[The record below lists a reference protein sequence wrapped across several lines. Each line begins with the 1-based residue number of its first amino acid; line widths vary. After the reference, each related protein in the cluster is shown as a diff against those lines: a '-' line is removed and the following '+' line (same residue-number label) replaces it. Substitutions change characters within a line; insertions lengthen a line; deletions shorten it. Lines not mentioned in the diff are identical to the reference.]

1 MILYRA
7 IETKEEYDIITDAI
21 KLESGVDII
30 EIPSLLLCNEDNKFY
45 SRQLSNERTAYAI
58 IQSIPFHVR
67 GISVKRKSTPW
78 LSLTKSYETAKKYA
92 TGDKCLPSENHFG
105 IIAINVED
113 DLLIDDFSFVHVDEE
128 LKRYGEE
135 IILEINAGKLINKL
149 DNGYFL
155 DLSNGQ
161 VEEIEKDP
169 LYKMSFFDKT
179 KTKNFSKA
187 DKEVLA
193 YRQLQINRDDLIYIP
208 DNLISK
214 YDEEMIKSVIDTKQK
229 IKVKKRKK

>member
-30 EIPSLLLCNEDNKFY
+30 EIPSLLLCNEDDKFY

-58 IQSIPFHVR
+58 IQSIPYHVR

-229 IKVKKRKK
+229 IKVKKR

>member
-7 IETKEEYDIITDAI
+7 IETKEEHDIVTDAM
-21 KLESGVDII
+21 KLESDVDII
-30 EIPSLLLCNEDNKFY
+30 EIPSLLLCNEDDKFY

-58 IQSIPFHVR
+58 IKSIPYHVC
-67 GISVKRKSTPW
+67 GISFKKKSTPW
-78 LSLTKSYETAKKYA
+78 LSLTKDYEIAKKYA
-92 TGDKCLPSENHFG
+92 IGDKCLPGESHFG

-128 LKRYGEE
+128 LKQHGEE
-135 IILEINAGKLINKL
+135 IILKINARKQIDKL
-149 DNGYFL
+149 DNGCFL

-169 LYKMSFFDKT
+169 LYNIRFPDDT

-208 DNLISK
+208 DNQMDI
-214 YDEEMIKSVIDTKQK
+214 YDEEIIKSVIDVKQK
-229 IKVKKRKK
+229 IKVKKR

>member
-30 EIPSLLLCNEDNKFY
+30 EIPSLLLCNEDDKFY

-78 LSLTKSYETAKKYA
+78 LSLTKSYETAKNYA
-92 TGDKCLPSENHFG
+92 QGKKCLPSENHFG

-128 LKRYGEE
+128 LKQHGEE
-135 IILEINAGKLINKL
+135 KILNINARNQIDKL

-229 IKVKKRKK
+229 IKVKKR

>member
-30 EIPSLLLCNEDNKFY
+30 EIPSLLLCNEDDKFY

-78 LSLTKSYETAKKYA
+78 LSLTKSYETAKNYA
-92 TGDKCLPSENHFG
+92 QGKKCLPSENHFG

-128 LKRYGEE
+128 LKQHGEE
-135 IILEINAGKLINKL
+135 KILNINARNQIDKL

-169 LYKMSFFDKT
+169 LYDIKFTDDT
-179 KTKNFSKA
+179 KTKNYSKA

-193 YRQLQINRDDLIYIP
+193 YRQLQINRDDLIYISHERI
-208 DNLISK
+208 DI
-214 YDEEMIKSVIDTKQK
+214 YGEEMIKNVIDTKQE

>member
-7 IETKEEYDIITDAI
+7 IETKEEYDIITDAM

-30 EIPSLLLCNEDNKFY
+30 EIPSLLSSNEDDKFY

-58 IQSIPFHVR
+58 IQSIPYHVR

-78 LSLTKSYETAKKYA
+78 LSLTKSYETAKNYA
-92 TGDKCLPSENHFG
+92 QGKKCLPSENHFG

-128 LKRYGEE
+128 LKQHGEE
-135 IILEINAGKLINKL
+135 KILNINARNQINKL

-161 VEEIEKDP
+161 VEEIEKDQ
-169 LYKMSFFDKT
+169 LYKLSFFDET
-179 KTKNFSKA
+179 KTKNYSKA

-193 YRQLQINRDDLIYIP
+193 YRQLQINRDDLIYISHER
-208 DNLISK
+208 IK
-214 YDEEMIKSVIDTKQK
+214 MYDEEMIKNIMDTKQK
-229 IKVKKRKK
+229 IKVKKR

>member
-7 IETKEEYDIITDAI
+7 IETKEEYDIITDAM

-30 EIPSLLLCNEDNKFY
+30 EIPSLLLCNEDDKFY
-45 SRQLSNERTAYAI
+45 SRQLSNERTAHAI
-58 IQSIPFHVR
+58 IKSIPFHVR
-67 GISVKRKSTPW
+67 GISFNKKSTQW
-78 LSLTKSYETAKKYA
+78 LSLTKSYETAKNYA
-92 TGDKCLPSENHFG
+92 QGKKCLPSENHFG

-193 YRQLQINRDDLIYIP
+193 YRQLQINRDDLIYISHERI
-208 DNLISK
+208 DI
-214 YDEEMIKSVIDTKQK
+214 YDEEMIKNVIDTKQE

>member
-7 IETKEEYDIITDAI
+7 IETKEEYDIITDAM

-30 EIPSLLLCNEDNKFY
+30 EIPSLLLCNEDDKFY
-45 SRQLSNERTAYAI
+45 SSQLSNERTAYAI
-58 IQSIPFHVR
+58 IKSIPFHVR
-67 GISVKRKSTPW
+67 GISFKKKSTPW

-92 TGDKCLPSENHFG
+92 TGDKCLPGENHFG

-128 LKRYGEE
+128 LKQYGEGK
-135 IILEINAGKLINKL
+135 ILEINARKQIDKL
-149 DNGYFL
+149 DNGHLL

-169 LYKMSFFDKT
+169 LYNISFSDET
-179 KTKNFSKA
+179 KTKNYSKA

-229 IKVKKRKK
+229 IKVKKR

>member
-30 EIPSLLLCNEDNKFY
+30 EIPSLLLCNEDDKFY

-78 LSLTKSYETAKKYA
+78 LSLTKSYETAKNYA
-92 TGDKCLPSENHFG
+92 QGKKCLPSENHFG

-128 LKRYGEE
+128 LKQHGEE
-135 IILEINAGKLINKL
+135 KILNINARNQIDKL

-169 LYKMSFFDKT
+169 LYDIKFTDDT
-179 KTKNFSKA
+179 KTKNYSKA

-193 YRQLQINRDDLIYIP
+193 YRQLQINRDDLIYIYHERI
-208 DNLISK
+208 DI
-214 YDEEMIKSVIDTKQK
+214 YGEEMIKNVIDTKQE

>member
-7 IETKEEYDIITDAI
+7 IETKEEYDIITDAM

-30 EIPSLLLCNEDNKFY
+30 EIPSLLLCNEDDKFY
-45 SRQLSNERTAYAI
+45 SSQLSKERTAYAI
-58 IQSIPFHVR
+58 IKSIPYHVC
-67 GISVKRKSTPW
+67 GISFKKKSTPW

-92 TGDKCLPSENHFG
+92 LGDKCLPRENHFG
-105 IIAINVED
+105 IIAISVED

-128 LKRYGEE
+128 LKQYGEE
-135 IILEINAGKLINKL
+135 KILEINARKQIDKL

-169 LYKMSFFDKT
+169 LYKMSFSDDT

-193 YRQLQINRDDLIYIP
+193 YRQLQINCDDLIYIP
-208 DNLISK
+208 DNLVSI
-214 YDEEMIKSVIDTKQK
+214 YDEEIIKSVIDTKQK
-229 IKVKKRKK
+229 IKVKKR

>member
-7 IETKEEYDIITDAI
+7 IETKEEYDIITDAM

-30 EIPSLLLCNEDNKFY
+30 EIPSLLLCNEDDKFY
-45 SRQLSNERTAYAI
+45 SRQLSNERTAHAI
-58 IQSIPFHVR
+58 IKSIPFHVR
-67 GISVKRKSTPW
+67 GISFNKKSTPW

-214 YDEEMIKSVIDTKQK
+214 YDEEMIKNIIDPKQK
-229 IKVKKRKK
+229 IKVKKR

>member
-7 IETKEEYDIITDAI
+7 IETKEEYDIITDAM

-30 EIPSLLLCNEDNKFY
+30 EIPSLLLCNEDDKFY
-45 SRQLSNERTAYAI
+45 SSQLSNERTAYAI
-58 IQSIPFHVR
+58 IKSIPFHVR
-67 GISVKRKSTPW
+67 GISFKKKSTPW

-92 TGDKCLPSENHFG
+92 TGDKCLPGENHFG

-128 LKRYGEE
+128 LKQHGEE
-135 IILEINAGKLINKL
+135 KILNINARNQINKL
-149 DNGYFL
+149 YNGHFL

-169 LYKMSFFDKT
+169 LYDIKFTDDT
-179 KTKNFSKA
+179 KTKNYSKA

-193 YRQLQINRDDLIYIP
+193 YRQLQLDRDDLIYISHERI
-208 DNLISK
+208 DI
-214 YDEEMIKSVIDTKQK
+214 YDEEMIKNVIDTKQE

>member
-30 EIPSLLLCNEDNKFY
+30 EIPSLLLCNEDDEFY
-45 SRQLSNERTAYAI
+45 SRQLSNEKTAYAI
-58 IQSIPFHVR
+58 IQSIPYHVR

-78 LSLTKSYETAKKYA
+78 LSLTKSYETAKNYA
-92 TGDKCLPSENHFG
+92 QGKKCLPSENHFG

-128 LKRYGEE
+128 VKQYGEE
-135 IILEINAGKLINKL
+135 IILEINARKQIDKL

-161 VEEIEKDP
+161 VKEIEKDP

-193 YRQLQINRDDLIYIP
+193 YRQLQINRDDLIYISHERI
-208 DNLISK
+208 DI
-214 YDEEMIKSVIDTKQK
+214 YDEEMIKNVIDTKQE

>member
-7 IETKEEYDIITDAI
+7 IETKEEYDIITDAM

-30 EIPSLLLCNEDNKFY
+30 EIPSLLSSNEDDKFY

-58 IQSIPFHVR
+58 IQSIPYHVR

-78 LSLTKSYETAKKYA
+78 LSLTKSYETAKNYA
-92 TGDKCLPSENHFG
+92 QGKKCLPSENHFG

-214 YDEEMIKSVIDTKQK
+214 YDEEMIKNIIDPKQK
-229 IKVKKRKK
+229 IKVKKR

>member
-7 IETKEEYDIITDAI
+7 IETKEEYDIITDAM

-30 EIPSLLLCNEDNKFY
+30 EIPSLLLCNEDDKFY
-45 SRQLSNERTAYAI
+45 SRQLSNERTAHAI
-58 IQSIPFHVR
+58 IKSIPFHVR
-67 GISVKRKSTPW
+67 GISFNKKSTPW

-193 YRQLQINRDDLIYIP
+193 YRQLQIDRDDLIYIP

-229 IKVKKRKK
+229 IKVKKR

>member
-7 IETKEEYDIITDAI
+7 IETKEEYDIITDAM

-30 EIPSLLLCNEDNKFY
+30 EIPSLLLCNEDDKFY
-45 SRQLSNERTAYAI
+45 SSQLSNERTAYAI
-58 IQSIPFHVR
+58 IKSIPFHVR
-67 GISVKRKSTPW
+67 GISFNKKSTPW

-92 TGDKCLPSENHFG
+92 TGDKCLPEENHFG
-105 IIAINVED
+105 IIAIYVED

-128 LKRYGEE
+128 LKQHGEE
-135 IILEINAGKLINKL
+135 KILNINARNQINKL
-149 DNGYFL
+149 YNGHFL

-169 LYKMSFFDKT
+169 LYDIRFSDDT
-179 KTKNFSKA
+179 KTKNYSKA

-193 YRQLQINRDDLIYIP
+193 YRQLQINRDDLIYIS
-208 DNLISK
+208 DERIDM
-214 YDEEMIKSVIDTKQK
+214 YDEEMIKNIIGTKQE
-229 IKVKKRKK
+229 IKVKKR

>member
-7 IETKEEYDIITDAI
+7 IETKAEYDIITDAM

-30 EIPSLLLCNEDNKFY
+30 EIPSLLLCNEDDKFY
-45 SRQLSNERTAYAI
+45 SRQLSNERTAHAI
-58 IQSIPFHVR
+58 IKSIPFHVR
-67 GISVKRKSTPW
+67 GISFNKKSTPW

-105 IIAINVED
+105 IIAINAED

-229 IKVKKRKK
+229 IKVKKR

>member
-7 IETKEEYDIITDAI
+7 IETKEEYDIITDAM

-30 EIPSLLLCNEDNKFY
+30 EIPSLLLCNEDDKFY
-45 SRQLSNERTAYAI
+45 SGQLSNERTAHAI
-58 IQSIPFHVR
+58 IKSIPFHVR
-67 GISVKRKSTPW
+67 GISFNKKSTPW

-229 IKVKKRKK
+229 IKVKKR

>member
-30 EIPSLLLCNEDNKFY
+30 EIPSLLLCNEDDKFY

-78 LSLTKSYETAKKYA
+78 LSLTKSYETAKNYA
-92 TGDKCLPSENHFG
+92 QGKKCLPSENHFG

-128 LKRYGEE
+128 LKQHGEE
-135 IILEINAGKLINKL
+135 KILNINARNQIDKL

-169 LYKMSFFDKT
+169 LYDIKFTDDT
-179 KTKNFSKA
+179 KTKNYSKA

-193 YRQLQINRDDLIYIP
+193 YRQLQINRDDLIYISHERI
-208 DNLISK
+208 DI
-214 YDEEMIKSVIDTKQK
+214 YDEEMIKNVIDTKQE

>member
-7 IETKEEYDIITDAI
+7 IETKEEYDIITDAM

-30 EIPSLLLCNEDNKFY
+30 EIPSLLLCNEDDKFY
-45 SRQLSNERTAYAI
+45 SRQLSNERTAHAI
-58 IQSIPFHVR
+58 IKSIPFHVR
-67 GISVKRKSTPW
+67 GISFNKKSTPW

-193 YRQLQINRDDLIYIP
+193 YRQLQINRDDLIHIP

-214 YDEEMIKSVIDTKQK
+214 YDEEMIKNIIDPKQK
-229 IKVKKRKK
+229 IKVKKR

>member
-30 EIPSLLLCNEDNKFY
+30 EIPSLLLCNEDDKFY

-67 GISVKRKSTPW
+67 GISFNKKSTPW

-92 TGDKCLPSENHFG
+92 LGDKCLPRKNHFG

-128 LKRYGEE
+128 VKQYGEE
-135 IILEINAGKLINKL
+135 IILEINARKQIDKL

-169 LYKMSFFDKT
+169 LYHISFFDET
-179 KTKNFSKA
+179 KTKNYSKA

-193 YRQLQINRDDLIYIP
+193 YRQLQINRDDLIYISHERI
-208 DNLISK
+208 DI
-214 YDEEMIKSVIDTKQK
+214 YDEEMIKNVIDTKQK

>member
-7 IETKEEYDIITDAI
+7 IETKEEYDIITDAM

-30 EIPSLLLCNEDNKFY
+30 EIPSLLLCNEDDKFY
-45 SRQLSNERTAYAI
+45 SRQLSNEKTAYAI
-58 IQSIPFHVR
+58 IQSIPYHVR
-67 GISVKRKSTPW
+67 GISFKKKSTPW

-229 IKVKKRKK
+229 IKVKKR

>member
-7 IETKEEYDIITDAI
+7 IETKEEYDIITDAM
-21 KLESGVDII
+21 KLESSVDII
-30 EIPSLLLCNEDNKFY
+30 EIPSLLSSNEDDKFY

-58 IQSIPFHVR
+58 IQSIPYHVR

-78 LSLTKSYETAKKYA
+78 LSLTKSYETAKNYA
-92 TGDKCLPSENHFG
+92 QGKKCLPSENHFG

-229 IKVKKRKK
+229 IKVKKR

>member
-7 IETKEEYDIITDAI
+7 IETKEEYDIITDAM

-30 EIPSLLLCNEDNKFY
+30 EIPSLCNEDDKFY

-58 IQSIPFHVR
+58 IQSIPYHVR

-78 LSLTKSYETAKKYA
+78 LSLTKSYETAKNYA
-92 TGDKCLPSENHFG
+92 QGKKCLPSENHFG

-229 IKVKKRKK
+229 IKVKKR

>member
-30 EIPSLLLCNEDNKFY
+30 EIPSLLLCNEDDEFY
-45 SRQLSNERTAYAI
+45 SRQLSNEKTAYAI
-58 IQSIPFHVR
+58 IQSIPYHVR

-78 LSLTKSYETAKKYA
+78 LSLTKSYETAKNYA
-92 TGDKCLPSENHFG
+92 QGKKCLPSENHFG

-128 LKRYGEE
+128 VKQYGEE
-135 IILEINAGKLINKL
+135 IILEINARKQIDKL

-193 YRQLQINRDDLIYIP
+193 YRQLQINRDDLIYISHERI
-208 DNLISK
+208 DI
-214 YDEEMIKSVIDTKQK
+214 YDEEMIKNVIDTKQE

>member
-30 EIPSLLLCNEDNKFY
+30 EIPSLLLCNEDDKFY

-78 LSLTKSYETAKKYA
+78 LSLTKSYETAKNYA
-92 TGDKCLPSENHFG
+92 QGKKCLPSENHFG

-128 LKRYGEE
+128 LKQHGEE
-135 IILEINAGKLINKL
+135 KILNINARNQIDKL
-149 DNGYFL
+149 DNGYCL

-169 LYKMSFFDKT
+169 LYDIKFTDDT
-179 KTKNFSKA
+179 KTKNYSKA

-193 YRQLQINRDDLIYIP
+193 YRQLQINRDDLIYISHERI
-208 DNLISK
+208 DI
-214 YDEEMIKSVIDTKQK
+214 YDEEMIKNVIDTKQE

>member
-7 IETKEEYDIITDAI
+7 IETKEEYDIITDAM

-30 EIPSLLLCNEDNKFY
+30 EIPSLLLCNEDDKFY
-45 SRQLSNERTAYAI
+45 SSQLSNERTAYAI
-58 IQSIPFHVR
+58 IKSIPFHVR
-67 GISVKRKSTPW
+67 GISFNKKSTPW

-92 TGDKCLPSENHFG
+92 TGDKCLPEENHFG
-105 IIAINVED
+105 IIAIYVED

-229 IKVKKRKK
+229 IKVKKR

>member
-7 IETKEEYDIITDAI
+7 IETKEEYDIITDAM

-30 EIPSLLLCNEDNKFY
+30 EIPSLLLCNEDDKFY
-45 SRQLSNERTAYAI
+45 SSQLSNERTAYAI
-58 IQSIPFHVR
+58 IKSIPFHVR
-67 GISVKRKSTPW
+67 GISFNKKSTPW
-78 LSLTKSYETAKKYA
+78 LSLTKSYETAKRYA

-128 LKRYGEE
+128 LKQHGEE
-135 IILEINAGKLINKL
+135 KILNINARNQIDKLN
-149 DNGYFL
+149 NGYLL

-169 LYKMSFFDKT
+169 LYDIRFTDDT
-179 KTKNFSKA
+179 KTKNYSKA

-193 YRQLQINRDDLIYIP
+193 YRQLQINRDDLIYIS
-208 DNLISK
+208 DERIDM
-214 YDEEMIKSVIDTKQK
+214 YDEEIIKSVIGTKQE
-229 IKVKKRKK
+229 IKVKKR

>member
-7 IETKEEYDIITDAI
+7 IETKEEYDIITDAM

-30 EIPSLLLCNEDNKFY
+30 EIPSLLLCNEDDKFY
-45 SRQLSNERTAYAI
+45 SRQLSNEKTAYAI
-58 IQSIPFHVR
+58 IKSIPFHVR
-67 GISVKRKSTPW
+67 GISFNKKSTPW
-78 LSLTKSYETAKKYA
+78 LSLTKDFETAKKYA

-229 IKVKKRKK
+229 IKVKKR

>member
-7 IETKEEYDIITDAI
+7 IETKEEYDIINDAM

-30 EIPSLLLCNEDNKFY
+30 EIPSLLLCNEDDKFY
-45 SRQLSNERTAYAI
+45 SSQLSNERTAYAI
-58 IQSIPFHVR
+58 IKSIPFHVR
-67 GISVKRKSTPW
+67 GISFNKKSTPW
-78 LSLTKSYETAKKYA
+78 LSLTKSYETAKRYA
-92 TGDKCLPSENHFG
+92 TGDKCLPHENHFG

-128 LKRYGEE
+128 LKQHGEE
-135 IILEINAGKLINKL
+135 KILNINARNQINKL
-149 DNGYFL
+149 YNGHFL

-169 LYKMSFFDKT
+169 LYDIRFSDDT
-179 KTKNFSKA
+179 KTKNYSKA

-193 YRQLQINRDDLIYIP
+193 YRQLQINRDDLVYIS
-208 DNLISK
+208 DERIDM
-214 YDEEMIKSVIDTKQK
+214 YDEEMIKNIIGTKQE
-229 IKVKKRKK
+229 IKVKKR

>member
-7 IETKEEYDIITDAI
+7 IETKEEYDIITDAM

-30 EIPSLLLCNEDNKFY
+30 EIPSLLLCNEDDKFY

-58 IQSIPFHVR
+58 IKSIPFHVR
-67 GISVKRKSTPW
+67 GISFNKKSTPW
-78 LSLTKSYETAKKYA
+78 LSLTKDFETAKKYA

-229 IKVKKRKK
+229 IKVKKR

>member
-7 IETKEEYDIITDAI
+7 IETKEEYDIITDAM

-30 EIPSLLLCNEDNKFY
+30 EIPSLLLCNEDDKFY
-45 SRQLSNERTAYAI
+45 SRQLSNERTAHAI
-58 IQSIPFHVR
+58 IKSISFHVR
-67 GISVKRKSTPW
+67 GISFNKKSTPW

-229 IKVKKRKK
+229 IKVKKR

>member
-7 IETKEEYDIITDAI
+7 IETKEEYDIITDAM

-30 EIPSLLLCNEDNKFY
+30 EIPSLLLCNEDDKFY
-45 SRQLSNERTAYAI
+45 SSQLSNKRTAYDI
-58 IQSIPFHVR
+58 IKSIPFHVR
-67 GISVKRKSTPW
+67 GISFKKKSTPW

-92 TGDKCLPSENHFG
+92 TGDKCLPEENHFG
-105 IIAINVED
+105 IIAIYVED

-128 LKRYGEE
+128 LKQYGEE
-135 IILEINAGKLINKL
+135 KILEINAGKQIDKL
-149 DNGYFL
+149 DNGYLL

-169 LYKMSFFDKT
+169 LYNIRFSDDT

-229 IKVKKRKK
+229 IKVKKR